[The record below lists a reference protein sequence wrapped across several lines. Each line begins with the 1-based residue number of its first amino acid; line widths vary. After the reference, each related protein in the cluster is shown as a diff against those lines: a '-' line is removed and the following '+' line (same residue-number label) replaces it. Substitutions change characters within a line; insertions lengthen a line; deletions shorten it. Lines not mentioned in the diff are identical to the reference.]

1 MSMSIWDRVWYTI
14 RGLFTGGPISGVG
27 LIAVL
32 VLVAIGVG
40 IACWLLFRDTQDK
53 T

>member
-1 MSMSIWDRVWYTI
+1 MSMSIWDRVWHTI
-14 RGLFTGGPISGVG
+14 RGLFTGGPISSVG

-32 VLVAIGVG
+32 VLVAVGVT
-40 IACWLLFRDTQDK
+40 IPCWVLFKDTQDK